1 MKLRYLFS
9 SLLASVLMFTGCVQ
23 ESIESFDNIKLSKTY
38 LSIPVEGGSAEVTVT
53 ATEKWAFASEA
64 PSWLTIDVL
73 SGEAGT
79 TTVSFT
85 AQATDTGREAELQLK
100 AGNNAQFLRVRQGS
114 LLAEMATCAEII
126 AGPDG
131 KNYKAKGICTSIAS
145 DYYGNWYLNDGTG
158 EVYVYG
164 TVNADGEY
172 DWASFGIEVGD
183 SVYVEGPKKTYNGPI
198 ELVNVTVSKV
208 VKALLSLP
216 KETSQ
221 IDKTAQEHVFAVA
234 YKGKGVF
241 VEVDAKAA
249 DWIAYKSMDFKK
261 GVPSKLEPNPA
272 DTAFVTVSVAA
283 VPEEIQ
289 KPREGGVIVKSYL
302 SEKEV
307 TEAVYTIKQ
316 MGHTPA
322 VTPINTLTQ
331 EDATNA
337 KYVRVEGNVAAL
349 STKGIILADATGAV
363 MVYYAG
369 GIDDLKLKIGQ
380 KYAVQGTVGV
390 NNFGLQLIP
399 DYEEALDASAAIEY
413 GDPVVYDG
421 AKLNETLQ
429 TLIAGGHGTDKKT
442 YYGIQTEYATMS
454 GKLAVNGN
462 YYNLTVEGA
471 DKDASLYN
479 PDAAL
484 KLADY
489 NGKNVVLKGYV
500 FSVSCS
506 SNVPTYVYMMV
517 TSVKEEGAEIPTIA
531 EVRAAKKGDDVE
543 TSGVVMALH
552 QKGYIISDETGSIYV
567 YTNATPT
574 VKIGN
579 KVTLRGT
586 FDNYYG
592 TLQVK
597 NATVSENDEATTVT
611 YPTPVDLT
619 DPAAY
624 EAFATFSADN
634 PTEFAYV
641 KIKAVLS
648 GGRYLTIGQSTKQSQ
663 LDWSSGDYSSL
674 NDKTVVVTAYMK
686 GFHSNGYYQLIE
698 TSVVEAE

>member
-183 SVYVEGPKKTYNGPI
+183 SVYVEGPKKTYNGTI

-302 SEKEV
+302 SEKES
-307 TEAVYTIKQ
+307 TAAVYTIKQ

-322 VTPINTLTQ
+322 VTPINTLAQ
-331 EDATNA
+331 QDADNQ
-337 KYVRVEGNVAAL
+337 KYVRVEGIVAAL
-349 STKGIILADATGAV
+349 STLGLVVADETGALV
-363 MVYYAG
+363 VYYG
-369 GIDDLKLKIGQ
+369 SSFVENNKYKIGN
-380 KYAVQGTVGV
+380 KIAVQGTVAI
-390 NNFGLQLIP
+390 NNFGIQVAPAYDEL
-399 DYEEALDASAAIEY
+399 LDGTTAMTY
-413 GDPVVYDG
+413 GDAVVYDG
-421 AKLNETLQ
+421 DKLNNMLQ
-429 TLIAGGHGTDKKT
+429 TLIDGGHGADKKT
-442 YYGIQTEYATMS
+442 YYGVHTEYATMS
-454 GKLAVNGN
+454 GELIYDGSK
-462 YYNLTVEGA
+462 YFNLNVEGA
-471 DKDASLYN
+471 TKQASLYN

-484 KLADY
+484 KLPDY
-489 NGKNVVLKGYV
+489 NGKKVVLKGYV

-506 SNVPTYVYMMV
+506 KDVPTYVYMMV
-517 TSVKEEGAEIPTIA
+517 TEVEIDNIIYKESFKTGIGEYTLDDKALDGLTYVWKHDSSGYMKASAYAGGAKAAESWLVSPEYDLTGQTAVFLSFDHMLNYLKTDAREDHVSVLVKEKTATEWTALDGITWPEGTNWNVVNSGKIDLSSYAGKVIQIA
-531 EVRAAKKGDDVE
+531 FKYEGNTKA
-543 TSGVVMALH
+543 
-552 QKGYIISDETGSIYV
+552 TG
-567 YTNATPT
+567 NTPT
-574 VKIGN
+574 WEVYNVK
-579 KVTLRGT
+579 
-586 FDNYYG
+586 
-592 TLQVK
+592 
-597 NATVSENDEATTVT
+597 
-611 YPTPVDLT
+611 
-619 DPAAY
+619 
-624 EAFATFSADN
+624 
-634 PTEFAYV
+634 
-641 KIKAVLS
+641 
-648 GGRYLTIGQSTKQSQ
+648 LTI
-663 LDWSSGDYSSL
+663 
-674 NDKTVVVTAYMK
+674 N
-686 GFHSNGYYQLIE
+686 
-698 TSVVEAE
+698 